1 MEKYSNEELLEV
13 LPTNVRESKELT
25 TKQKV
30 VLGQL
35 IIYSGLD
42 KKDNEGYF
50 FRSNKDLTNDCDIQE
65 KTLIAA
71 VNKLVMLGFI
81 DTVRGTKKNNR
92 ASLYRI
98 NQKTIDDYCKTIVD
112 DYSKRENENYSNDYS
127 EIITAMHVRI
137 TELEITVKN
146 LVERITVI
154 EGRNYST
161 DTDKDIELDKEK
173 ELLNNNILNNT
184 SFNNILGETESNQE
198 LETID
203 SDNNK
208 LNQSQLVSIESEDSK
223 LNQSQLESN
232 EIPAEVLIST
242 NELDSLNDH
251 TDEPSTLS
259 EETNTDEET
268 YVPTA
273 EEKEAHKQC
282 TLIVNHYLTKLQAAT
297 SEMLF
302 YSIKDD
308 MKKAVQ
314 KYIDTSDSV
323 SDWVVDEINTRLKA
337 YFDAKSREFKE
348 KHQEEINRQL
358 RLNSQYAAFY

>member
-81 DTVRGTKKNNR
+81 DTVRGTRKNNR

-112 DYSKRENENYSNDYS
+112 DYSKKENENYSNDYS

-137 TELEITVKN
+137 TDLEITVKR
-146 LVERITVI
+146 LAERITVI
-154 EGRNYST
+154 ETANYST
-161 DTDKDIELDKEK
+161 DTDKEIDIDKEK
-173 ELLNNNILNNT
+173 DLLNNNILNNS
-184 SFNNILGETESNQE
+184 SFNNIIGETESNQE
-198 LETID
+198 LETNE
-203 SDNNK
+203 SD
-208 LNQSQLVSIESEDSK
+208 DSK

-232 EIPAEVLIST
+232 EIPAEVLVST
-242 NELDSLNDH
+242 NELDNINDQ
-251 TDEPSTLS
+251 TDADEPSSIEELLS
-259 EETNTDEET
+259 IDES

-273 EEKEAHKQC
+273 EEKEIWKGCLNIMNPYLSKMQSV
-282 TLIVNHYLTKLQAAT
+282 TSRMIVDG
-297 SEMLF
+297 
-302 YSIKDD
+302 IKDEIVD
-308 MKKAVQ
+308 KAKNYFNSTDGATNWVIMQFSKRVADYTHARYDELEELNKKQ
-314 KYIDTSDSV
+314 REKQLQQS
-323 SDWVVDEINTRLKA
+323 
-337 YFDAKSREFKE
+337 SRF
-348 KHQEEINRQL
+348 
-358 RLNSQYAAFY
+358 AAFC

>member
-1 MEKYSNEELLEV
+1 MEKFTNEELLEV
-13 LPTNVRESKELT
+13 LHPQLRESKELT

-35 IIYSGLD
+35 IIYNGLD
-42 KKDNEGYF
+42 KKNSEGYF

-71 VNKLVMLGFI
+71 VNKLVILGFI
-81 DTVRGTKKNNR
+81 DTVRGTRKNNR

-112 DYSKRENENYSNDYS
+112 DYSKKENENYSNDYS

-137 TELEITVKN
+137 TELEITVKK

-154 EGRNYST
+154 ESRNYST

-184 SFNNILGETESNQE
+184 SFNNILGETESNLE
-198 LETID
+198 LETNE
-203 SDNNK
+203 SD
-208 LNQSQLVSIESEDSK
+208 DSK

-232 EIPAEVLIST
+232 EIPAEVLVST
-242 NELDSLNDH
+242 NELDNINDQ
-251 TDEPSTLS
+251 TDADEPSSIEELLS
-259 EETNTDEET
+259 IDES

-273 EEKEAHKQC
+273 EEKEIWKACLNIMNPYLSKMQSV
-282 TLIVNHYLTKLQAAT
+282 TSRMIVDG
-297 SEMLF
+297 
-302 YSIKDD
+302 IKDEIVC
-308 MKKAVQ
+308 KVKN
-314 KYIDTSDSV
+314 YFNSIDGVT
-323 SDWVVDEINTRLKA
+323 DWVIMVFSKRLTEYTHARYDELEELNKKQREKQLQQS
-337 YFDAKSREFKE
+337 SRFAD
-348 KHQEEINRQL
+348 L
-358 RLNSQYAAFY
+358 Y